1 MWDPPPDRRLTAR
14 RAARLAT
21 EMQAAPVQLIFLPGA
36 SERPGSPVLSSGG
49 ALRPKAKSQEG
60 YSLGE
65 SSSHAS
71 GLARPWKSS
80 STVHRGEDTERDS
93 DARLAGGLAG
103 TPSELITAGW
113 KLQHAR
119 CGWDPAASALAQP
132 QPRRARSGLSAG
144 PCCPP
149 ASFHSQWRRVWCQGK
164 TERWGSKP
172 RPAHAPS
179 ESRRP
184 GLLPT
189 RGSGCLEGHRIFER
203 PANEHRHRGEV
214 GPPRCLSLNYVR
226 SVQISDLGPVD
237 RHSLLRHSP

>member
-132 QPRRARSGLSAG
+132 QPRRARSRALCRAVL
-144 PCCPP
+144 P
-149 ASFHSQWRRVWCQGK
+149 ASILSQPVE
-164 TERWGSKP
+164 T
-172 RPAHAPS
+172 
-179 ESRRP
+179 
-184 GLLPT
+184 GLV
-189 RGSGCLEGHRIFER
+189 SGEDR
-203 PANEHRHRGEV
+203 EV
-214 GPPRCLSLNYVR
+214 GEQTPACPCT
-226 SVQISDLGPVD
+226 Q
-237 RHSLLRHSP
+237 